1 MAAFVLFKAA
11 GQTLALPAACVVQVL
26 RMAAP
31 APAPGA
37 PPHVRGVLNVHGTLF
52 PVVDVRA
59 RLGAAPRPPRPADR
73 LLLVADGARR
83 AALEVDEVLEVRE
96 LADEAVSPSPDGAG
110 SPLLA
115 GALRLEDGVV
125 FVQAL
130 GAWLARPGA
139 ADPG

>member
-11 GQTLALPAACVVQVL
+11 GQTLALPAASVVQVL

-37 PPHVRGVLNVHGTLF
+37 PPHVRGVLNVRGTLF
-52 PVVDVRA
+52 PVVDVRV
-59 RLGAAPRPPRPADR
+59 RLGAAPRPPRPEDR

-83 AALEVDEVLEVRE
+83 AALEVDEVLDVRE
-96 LADEAVSPSPDGAG
+96 LADEAISPPPDGAS
-110 SPLLA
+110 SPLVA

-125 FVQAL
+125 LVQAL
-130 GAWLARPGA
+130 DAWLSRTPS
-139 ADPG
+139 ADPE